1 MCMCV
6 CLTIC
11 MCTMYILCLNRP
23 ANLLRLEIQVV
34 VIHYGDD
41 GTQIKDVCKI
51 SKYSQQQSHLSIL
64 KTQPLTIALLC
75 ARVCFEMRYEMSL
88 YT

>member
-1 MCMCV
+1 MCA
-6 CLTIC
+6 
-11 MCTMYILCLNRP
+11 MYILCLDRP
-23 ANLLRLEIQVV
+23 TNLLRLEIQVV

-41 GTQIKDVCKI
+41 GTHIKDFCET

-64 KTQPLTIALLC
+64 KTQPLTIALFC
-75 ARVCFEMRYEMSL
+75 AWICFEMRYEMNF